1 MTSELMNALKMVA
14 DEKSMD
20 INDLIATIE
29 EAVLVVASKRFNR
42 ANLEVVFN
50 TSKGEFELYEALAVV
65 EHLDDP
71 LKQIALEKATALDAS
86 ASIGSTVKNRV
97 VMEDLGRIAAQSV
110 RQMIHKKGREAEV
123 HRRYLNYKARVGE
136 MITAR
141 IVKRTDA
148 GVVFDLGD
156 LEAIMPPSEQ
166 LAMDKYERGKNM
178 RMVIAEVMEGRREPQ
193 VILSRA
199 NPALLQKLL
208 EMESPELADGSVE
221 IISMARDQSG
231 RSKLAVRSRKKDVDP
246 VGALIGAQGVRIKP
260 VMKELSGEKIDI
272 LAWTEDPKKLIASA
286 LTPAKGMTIILSEKR
301 RFAEVIAPDDQLSL
315 AIGKRGCN
323 VKLAVQITRW
333 DLDVMSRK
341 EYEEKISRQTGRERH
356 ERDETASDEPPS
368 HRSSENAGDD
378 GG

>member
-1 MTSELMNALKMVA
+1 MTSELINALKMVA
-14 DEKSMD
+14 DEKSMN

-29 EAVLVVASKRFNR
+29 EAVLAVASKRFNR
-42 ANLEVVFN
+42 DNLQVVFN
-50 TSKGEFELYEALAVV
+50 TSKGEFELYEELEVV
-65 EHLDDP
+65 EDIEYPLDQIRLDKAITLDP
-71 LKQIALEKATALDAS
+71 S
-86 ASIGSTVKNRV
+86 ASVGSMVKSRV

-123 HRRYLNYKARVGE
+123 HKRFLNYKDRIGE
-136 MITAR
+136 MITAK
-141 IVKRTDA
+141 IAKRNDF
-148 GVVFDLGD
+148 GVVFELGEI
-156 LEAIMPPSEQ
+156 EAILPPSEQ
-166 LAMDKYERGKNM
+166 LATDKYERGKNM
-178 RMVIAEVMEGRREPQ
+178 RVVIAEVMEGRREPR

-246 VGALIGAQGVRIKP
+246 VGSLIGAQGVRIKP

-272 LAWTEDPKKLIASA
+272 FTWSDDPKKLIAAA
-286 LTPAKGMTIILSEKR
+286 LTPAKGLTVILSDKQK
-301 RFAEVIAPDDQLSL
+301 FAEVIAPDDQLSL

-323 VKLAVQITRW
+323 VKLAVQITHW

-341 EYEEKISRQTGRERH
+341 EYEEKLSRMSGRERR
-356 ERDETASDEPPS
+356 EETQAEA
-368 HRSSENAGDD
+368 RSSERLSDD
-378 GG
+378 KATGE

>member
-14 DEKSMD
+14 DEKSMN

-29 EAVLVVASKRFNR
+29 EAVLVVAAKRFNR

-50 TSKGEFELYEALAVV
+50 TSKGEFELYEALEVA
-65 EHLDDP
+65 EHVADP
-71 LKQIALEKATALDAS
+71 LKQIALDKATVLDTS
-86 ASIGSTVKNRV
+86 ASIGSTVKSRV

-123 HRRYLNYKARVGE
+123 HKRYLNYKARVGE

-141 IVKRTDA
+141 MVKRTDA

-166 LAMDKYERGKNM
+166 LATDKYERGKNM
-178 RMVIAEVMEGRREPQ
+178 RLVIADVMEGRREPQ

-246 VGALIGAQGVRIKP
+246 VGSLIGAQGVRIKP

-272 LAWTEDPKKLIASA
+272 FAWTDDPKKLIASA
-286 LTPAKGMTIILSEKR
+286 LTPAKGLTIILSEKR

-315 AIGKRGCN
+315 AIGKKGCN
-323 VKLAVQITRW
+323 VKLAVKITRW

-341 EYEEKISRQTGRERH
+341 EYEEKIARQSGRERY
-356 ERDETASDEPPS
+356 EKDETGGEPPS
-368 HRSSENAGDD
+368 HRSSENAADD

>member
-1 MTSELMNALKMVA
+1 MTSELINALKMVA

-29 EAVLVVASKRFNR
+29 EAVLAVASKRFNR
-42 ANLEVVFN
+42 DNLQVVFN
-50 TSKGEFELYEALAVV
+50 TGKGEFELYEELEVV
-65 EHLDDP
+65 EDVEYPLD
-71 LKQIALEKATALDAS
+71 QIRLDKAVALDPS
-86 ASIGSTVKNRV
+86 ASIGSTVKSRV
-97 VMEDLGRIAAQSV
+97 IMEDLGRIAAQSV

-123 HRRYLNYKARVGE
+123 HKRYLNYKSRIGE
-136 MITAR
+136 MITAK
-141 IVKRTDA
+141 IAKRSDA
-148 GVVFDLGD
+148 GVVFELGEI
-156 LEAIMPPSEQ
+156 EAVMPPSEQ
-166 LAMDKYERGKNM
+166 LATDKYERGKNM
-178 RMVIAEVMEGRREPQ
+178 RVVIAEVTEGRREPR

-231 RSKLAVRSRKKDVDP
+231 RSKIAVRSRKKDIDP

-272 LAWTEDPKKLIASA
+272 FTWSDDPKKLIASA
-286 LTPAKGMTIILSEKR
+286 LTPAKGLTVIVSEKR
-301 RFAEVIAPDDQLSL
+301 KFAEVIAPDDQLSL

-323 VKLAVQITRW
+323 VKLAVQITHW

-341 EYEEKISRQTGRERH
+341 EYEEKLSRMSGRDRREDAQAEATPGNGLGGEKATGE
-356 ERDETASDEPPS
+356 
-368 HRSSENAGDD
+368 
-378 GG
+378 

>member
-14 DEKSMD
+14 DEKSMNMD
-20 INDLIATIE
+20 DLIATIE
-29 EAVLVVASKRFNR
+29 DAVLVVAAKRFNR

-50 TSKGEFELYEALAVV
+50 TSKGEFELYEALEVTERV
-65 EHLDDP
+65 DDP
-71 LKQIALEKATALDAS
+71 LRQITLDKATALDPS
-86 ASIGSTVKNRV
+86 ASIGSTVKSRV

-123 HRRYLNYKARVGE
+123 HKRYLNYKARVGE

-141 IVKRTDA
+141 MVKKTDA
-148 GVVFDLGD
+148 GVVFDLGE
-156 LEAIMPPSEQ
+156 LEAIMPPAEQ

-178 RMVIAEVMEGRREPQ
+178 RMVIADVEEGRREPQ

-272 LAWTEDPKKLIASA
+272 FAWTDDPKKLIASA
-286 LTPAKGMTIILSEKR
+286 LTPAKGLTIILSEKR

-315 AIGKRGCN
+315 AIGKKGCN
-323 VKLAVQITRW
+323 VKLAVKITRW
-333 DLDVMSRK
+333 DLDVMSKK
-341 EYEEKISRQTGRERH
+341 EYEEKMARQASRERH
-356 ERDETASDEPPS
+356 EGGQAESSSSGGLSDEKATG
-368 HRSSENAGDD
+368 E
-378 GG
+378 

>member
-14 DEKSMD
+14 DEKSMN

-29 EAVLVVASKRFNR
+29 DAVLVVAAKRFNR

-50 TSKGEFELYEALAVV
+50 TSKGEFELYEALEVT
-65 EHLDDP
+65 EHVDDP
-71 LKQIALEKATALDAS
+71 LRQITLDKATALDTS

-123 HRRYLNYKARVGE
+123 HKRYLNYKARVGE

-141 IVKRTDA
+141 MVKRTDA
-148 GVVFDLGD
+148 GVVFDLGE

-178 RMVIAEVMEGRREPQ
+178 RLVISDVMEGRREPQ

-199 NPALLQKLL
+199 NPTLLQKLL

-221 IISMARDQSG
+221 IIAMARDQSG

-246 VGALIGAQGVRIKP
+246 VGALIGAQGLRIKP

-272 LAWTEDPKKLIASA
+272 FAWTDDPKKLIASA

-315 AIGKRGCN
+315 AIGKKGCN
-323 VKLAVQITRW
+323 VKLAVKITRW

-341 EYEEKISRQTGRERH
+341 EYEEKMARQSGRELR
-356 ERDETASDEPPS
+356 EEGQAEAPS
-368 HRSSENAGDD
+368 GNGSFGDKAT
-378 GG
+378 GE